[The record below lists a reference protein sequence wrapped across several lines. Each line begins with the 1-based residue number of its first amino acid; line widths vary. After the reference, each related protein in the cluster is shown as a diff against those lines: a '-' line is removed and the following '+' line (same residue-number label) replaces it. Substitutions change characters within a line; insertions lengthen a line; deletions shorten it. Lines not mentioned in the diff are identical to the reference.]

1 MSIGNVDI
9 TKAIR
14 HIEELMK
21 TEAMSPAL
29 KAAIKMIML
38 LVQILIN
45 QLGLNSTNSS
55 KPPSTDPHRKK
66 EREINGRKQ
75 GGQKGHRGTNLK
87 KTSCPDQIKE
97 IKINRDELP
106 VGKYKTIGYESRQVF
121 EIDIRNIVIEYRAEK
136 LENEKGEKF
145 TASFPEGITNNVQ
158 YGNNIKAHAVYLS
171 QYQLL
176 PYHRIAEYFRDQ
188 IGLPISVGTINNFNQ
203 QSYEK
208 LEKFESF
215 LKNKLINGKILHADE
230 TGINIDGKTHW
241 LHGNSNKQWTYL
253 FPHQKRGT
261 EAMDAMG
268 VLPDYHGI
276 LVHDHW
282 KPYFKYKEIIHALCN
297 AHHLRELERAWEQ
310 DQQEWAKKMQKL
322 LIKIKNVTEKSNEV
336 LLPDKARKWKNKYLS
351 LLKEAEEECP
361 PPQESKREKGV
372 KKKRGRLK
380 RSKARNLLERLINYK
395 DDVLRFMTTKEA
407 PFTNNLGERDIRMT
421 KVQQKISGCFRSFQ
435 GAQSF
440 CRIRSYISSARKN
453 NFTASHALKSL
464 FENNDIFEGSE

>member
-136 LENEKGEKF
+136 LENEKGEKLRLL
-145 TASFPEGITNNVQ
+145 PEGITNNSS
-158 YGNNIKAHAVYLS
+158 I
-171 QYQLL
+171 
-176 PYHRIAEYFRDQ
+176 
-188 IGLPISVGTINNFNQ
+188 
-203 QSYEK
+203 
-208 LEKFESF
+208 
-215 LKNKLINGKILHADE
+215 
-230 TGINIDGKTHW
+230 
-241 LHGNSNKQWTYL
+241 
-253 FPHQKRGT
+253 
-261 EAMDAMG
+261 
-268 VLPDYHGI
+268 
-276 LVHDHW
+276 W
-282 KPYFKYKEIIHALCN
+282 K
-297 AHHLRELERAWEQ
+297 
-310 DQQEWAKKMQKL
+310 
-322 LIKIKNVTEKSNEV
+322 
-336 LLPDKARKWKNKYLS
+336 
-351 LLKEAEEECP
+351 
-361 PPQESKREKGV
+361 
-372 KKKRGRLK
+372 
-380 RSKARNLLERLINYK
+380 
-395 DDVLRFMTTKEA
+395 
-407 PFTNNLGERDIRMT
+407 
-421 KVQQKISGCFRSFQ
+421 
-435 GAQSF
+435 
-440 CRIRSYISSARKN
+440 
-453 NFTASHALKSL
+453 
-464 FENNDIFEGSE
+464 